1 MKIDID
7 WSQLKTPLTG
17 RFRPFDAIRS
27 GRSPPPGNHIS
38 KSQKAN
44 DSTCLPILCQPDYE
58 KQMKLV
64 SGNTTK
70 YLMVIIV
77 IIPEFWLPINIIT
90 SYYQILQ
97 QDRCQFP
104 QIPWPAQGVFSSS
117 EVWPKLPGWRLPFDG
132 RKGFGIIQ
140 SIETPNQSINP
151 SINQSCVC
159 LEIEDPMVYHVP
171 IFLPQMCVYIYT
183 YTFK

>member
-1 MKIDID
+1 MDKWRMWIRHANRRNQMKIDID

-44 DSTCLPILCQPDYE
+44 DSSCLPILCQPDYE

-70 YLMVIIV
+70 YLMVII
-77 IIPEFWLPINIIT
+77 PEIWLPINILLHPIT
-90 SYYQILQ
+90 KYFSRTVVLASSLLN
-97 QDRCQFP
+97 RLTCLL
-104 QIPWPAQGVFSSS
+104 GVLCRRQLWSVA
-117 EVWPKLPGWRLPFDG
+117 EAACRRGVEGWHLWWKKRIRNYPLV
-132 RKGFGIIQ
+132 I
-140 SIETPNQSINP
+140 
-151 SINQSCVC
+151 
-159 LEIEDPMVYHVP
+159 
-171 IFLPQMCVYIYT
+171 
-183 YTFK
+183 